1 MSEPKQEQTLKG
13 IPVGSVNEYNVGKAL
28 ERLKLDY
35 AFQYQILGGR
45 GVRGGQVIDFLVYR
59 VPRPVPVLVQGSYW
73 HGGRRLAETI
83 VKMIF
88 IDDYG
93 EGFWDPV
100 IELLESETETI
111 EGAVEAVR
119 KKIL

>member
-1 MSEPKQEQTLKG
+1 MPEQAEEQTLKG

-28 ERLKLDY
+28 ERLKLNYDY
-35 AFQYQILGGR
+35 QYQIMGGR
-45 GVRGGQVIDFLVYR
+45 DVRGGQVIDFLVYR

-73 HGGRRLAETI
+73 HGGRRQAETI

-93 EGFWDPV
+93 EGYWDPV

-111 EGAVEAVR
+111 EGAIEAVR
-119 KKIL
+119 RKIL

>member
-1 MSEPKQEQTLKG
+1 MPEPKQEQTLKG

-73 HGGRRLAETI
+73 HGGRRLAETT

-111 EGAVEAVR
+111 ESAVEAVR

>member
-1 MSEPKQEQTLKG
+1 LTSWY
-13 IPVGSVNEYNVGKAL
+13 I
-28 ERLKLDY
+28 
-35 AFQYQILGGR
+35 
-45 GVRGGQVIDFLVYR
+45 VYR
-59 VPRPVPVLVQGSYW
+59 DPYRYW
-73 HGGRRLAETI
+73 CRVVIGMVAGELAETT

-93 EGFWDPV
+93 EGYWDPV